1 MLTKCPHCFRGV
13 VPYDDGRCPSCQKNV
28 RDLKNADTSK
38 TRIVVDEATAFP
50 SVCCTCGTS
59 TNRSTKVRRLGEIA
73 SGMGARRVRSY
84 EPSVPMQIFLFMIFG
99 LISVLFFFA
108 RSGEANRARASMRV
122 RIPQCKNCYKA
133 SPVKPEMVDLEHHR
147 FGFVVHRKFAELVNC

>member
-28 RDLKNADTSK
+28 RDLANADTSK

-50 SVCCTCGTS
+50 TICCTCGTS
-59 TNRSTKVRRLGEIA
+59 TNRCTKVSRVGEFA
-73 SGMGARRVRSY
+73 TEMGARRVRSHQ
-84 EPSVPMQIFLFMIFG
+84 PSIPMQLVLYMVFGFFSRLLLFA
-99 LISVLFFFA
+99 SN
-108 RSGEANRARASMRV
+108 SEANRANASMRV

-133 SPVKPEMVDLEHHR
+133 SPIKPETVDLEHHR
-147 FGFVVHRKFAELVNC
+147 LGFVVHRRFAELVNC